1 MVALEVTRRARRAR
15 VRGRFGDRAA
25 PSLAL
30 QFNADVSFHIVMSGE
45 DLGCAGLDAI
55 GKAWR

>member
-1 MVALEVTRRARRAR
+1 MTRRARRAR